1 MRTKIEGGRGR
12 DHAVSK
18 FKNRWRDFEHGVE
31 EVANS
36 AGEESE
42 NYSLEREVG
51 GVVAIED
58 VVDCE
63 RDGGTSF
70 KQASGEAEQE
80 EASSGERLIAVT
92 ASGGCN

>member
-12 DHAVSK
+12 DHAVSE
-18 FKNRWRDFEHGVE
+18 FKNWWGDFEHGVE

-36 AGEESE
+36 AGEKSE

-63 RDGGTSF
+63 RDKLCHSLFCFCRFCSAKAGARQTFS
-70 KQASGEAEQE
+70 
-80 EASSGERLIAVT
+80 R
-92 ASGGCN
+92 